1 MIFRLEL
8 MDMNSSAVFRLSM
21 AGLVLFCAGINLY
34 SAEEQK
40 SPPKELVQYVRD
52 AAKLGLK
59 DLQIQQ
65 NALKAGWS
73 AETVNEAIAYVHT
86 ASQASSR
93 ADAPDSAPPPDKPV
107 VTPAPSTSLAPASP
121 AAVPGDRPASA
132 AASPSPSVSD
142 TPPSQKTRGVPDDY
156 QIGAG
161 DTLQI
166 SVWKEPEASVQNT
179 VVRPDG
185 KIGMPL
191 LKEVEVVGL
200 TPTEAEKLI
209 ASGLSKYIPGADVTV
224 VVSGIHSK
232 KIYIVGAVKK
242 EGPISYTYR
251 MTVMQALSE
260 AGGLND
266 YAKRKKIYVLRTE
279 NGKEYKLPFDYDA
292 VLKGERMELNIPL
305 LPNDTLVVPH

>member
-1 MIFRLEL
+1 MAITR
-8 MDMNSSAVFRLSM
+8 SAVCRLVV
-21 AGLVLFCAGINLY
+21 AGFILFCGAGLY
-34 SAEEQK
+34 SAEDQK

-52 AAKLGLK
+52 AAKLGLQ
-59 DLQIQQ
+59 DSQIQQ

-73 AETVNEAIAYVHT
+73 AASVSEAIASVRA
-86 ASQASSR
+86 ASPPPSGA
-93 ADAPDSAPPPDKPV
+93 AGANNPAAPPDKPA
-107 VTPAPSTSLAPASP
+107 VTPAPAAAGASP
-121 AAVPGDRPASA
+121 APNPPA
-132 AASPSPSVSD
+132 AAPEDRTISSNPGVSD

-156 QIGAG
+156 EIGAG

-191 LKEVEVVGL
+191 LKEVEVIGM
-200 TPTEAEKLI
+200 TPTAAEKLI
-209 ASGLSKYIPGADVTV
+209 ASRLSKYIPGADVTV

-260 AGGLND
+260 AGGLTD